1 MVSSLTKITRN
12 DTMKVLLPFALA
24 ATLGAL
30 AAPAAHADDNNP
42 WVVRVGGAVV
52 APKDHNGTLAGA
64 RADVSSSGRPTLDLE
79 YMFTPNWGVDVLAA
93 TPFLHDVSLAGL
105 GTVARTKQLPP
116 TFGVNYHF
124 MPNAAWS
131 PFLGLGVNY
140 TNFFGTHATGAL
152 YGNSVSIAN
161 SWGVAARAGFDLRI
175 DQRWLVTVDVRWA
188 NISGDVKVNN
198 TSVGT
203 AKIDPVV
210 FGASV
215 GYRF

>member
-1 MVSSLTKITRN
+1 
-12 DTMKVLLPFALA
+12 MKALLPLALA
-24 ATLGAL
+24 AALGAF
-30 AAPAAHADDNNP
+30 AVSSVHAEGNDS

-52 APKDHNGTLAGA
+52 APKENNGTIAGA
-64 RADVSSSGRPTLDLE
+64 RADVNSNARPTIDLE
-79 YMFTPNWGVDVLAA
+79 YMITPNWGVDALGAW
-93 TPFLHDVSLAGL
+93 PFLHDVKLDGL

-116 TFGVNYHF
+116 TFGINYHF
-124 MPNAAWS
+124 MPEAAWS

-161 SWGVAARAGFDLRI
+161 SWGGAVRVGFDMKI
-175 DQRWLVTVDVRWA
+175 SEKWLATVDVRWA
-188 NISGDVKVNN
+188 NIESDVKVNGDR
-198 TSVGT
+198 VGK

>member
-1 MVSSLTKITRN
+1 MASFPTTTLMEN
-12 DTMKVLLPFALA
+12 AMKAFLPLA
-24 ATLGAL
+24 IVAALGAL
-30 AAPAAHADDNNP
+30 SAPAAQADSNDA
-42 WVVRVGGAVV
+42 WVIRLGGAVV
-52 APKDHNGTLAGA
+52 APKDNNGTLAGA
-64 RADVSSSGRPTLDLE
+64 RADVSSSTRPTIDLE
-79 YMFTPNWGVDVLAA
+79 YLITPNWGVDVLGA

-116 TFGVNYHF
+116 TLGVNYHF

-161 SWGVAARAGFDLRI
+161 SWGVSARAGFDLKI
-175 DQRWLVTVDVRWA
+175 SDRWLATVDVRWA
-188 NISGDVKVNN
+188 DIESDVKVDGAR
-198 TSVGT
+198 VGT

>member
-1 MVSSLTKITRN
+1 
-12 DTMKVLLPFALA
+12 MKALLPLALA

-30 AAPAAHADDNNP
+30 AVSNVHADDS

-52 APKDHNGTLAGA
+52 APKGNNGTLAGA
-64 RADVSSSGRPTLDLE
+64 SADVSSSTRSCIDLE
-79 YMFTPNWGVDVLAA
+79 YMFTPNWGVDALGAW
-93 TPFLHDVSLAGL
+93 PFMHDVKLAGL

-116 TFGVNYHF
+116 TFGINYHF
-124 MPNAAWS
+124 MPDAAWS

-161 SWGVAARAGFDLRI
+161 SWGGAVRAGFDLKI
-175 DQRWLVTVDVRWA
+175 SEKWLATVDVRWA
-188 NISGDVKVNN
+188 NIESDVKVNGDR
-198 TSVGT
+198 VGK

>member
-1 MVSSLTKITRN
+1 
-12 DTMKVLLPFALA
+12 MKALLPLALA

-30 AAPAAHADDNNP
+30 AVSNVHADDS

-52 APKDHNGTLAGA
+52 APKGNNGNLAGA
-64 RADVSSSGRPTLDLE
+64 RAEVSSSTRPSIDLE
-79 YMFTPNWGVDVLAA
+79 YMFTPNWGLDVLGAW
-93 TPFLHDVSLAGL
+93 PFMHDVKLAGL

-116 TFGVNYHF
+116 TFGINYHF
-124 MPNAAWS
+124 MPDAAWS

-152 YGNSVSIAN
+152 YGNSVGIAN
-161 SWGVAARAGFDLRI
+161 SWGAAVRAGFDMKI
-175 DQRWLVTVDVRWA
+175 TDKWLATVDVRWA
-188 NISGDVKVNN
+188 NIESDVKVNGDR
-198 TSVGT
+198 VGT

>member
-1 MVSSLTKITRN
+1 
-12 DTMKVLLPFALA
+12 MKALLPLALA

-30 AAPAAHADDNNP
+30 AVSNVHADDS

-52 APKDHNGTLAGA
+52 APKGNNGTLAGA
-64 RADVSSSGRPTLDLE
+64 RADISSSTRPSIDLE
-79 YMFTPNWGVDVLAA
+79 YMFTPNWGLDVLGAW
-93 TPFLHDVSLAGL
+93 PFMHDVKLAGL

-116 TFGVNYHF
+116 TFGINYHF
-124 MPNAAWS
+124 MPDAAWS

-161 SWGVAARAGFDLRI
+161 SWGAAVRAGFDVKI
-175 DQRWLVTVDVRWA
+175 TDKWLATVDVRWA
-188 NISGDVKVNN
+188 NIESDVKVNGN
-198 TSVGT
+198 RVGT

>member
-1 MVSSLTKITRN
+1 
-12 DTMKVLLPFALA
+12 MKALLPLALA

-30 AAPAAHADDNNP
+30 AVSNVHADDA

-52 APKDHNGTLAGA
+52 APKGNNGTLAGA
-64 RADVSSSGRPTLDLE
+64 RADVSSSTRPTIDLE
-79 YMFTPNWGVDVLAA
+79 YMFTPNWGVDALGAW
-93 TPFLHDVSLAGL
+93 PFMHDIKLAGL

-116 TFGVNYHF
+116 TFGINYHF
-124 MPNAAWS
+124 MPDAAWS

-161 SWGVAARAGFDLRI
+161 SWGGAVRAGFDLKI
-175 DQRWLVTVDVRWA
+175 SEKWLATVDVRWA
-188 NISGDVKVNN
+188 NIESDVKVNGDR
-198 TSVGT
+198 VGK

>member
-1 MVSSLTKITRN
+1 
-12 DTMKVLLPFALA
+12 MKALLPLALA

-30 AAPAAHADDNNP
+30 AVSNVHADDS

-52 APKDHNGTLAGA
+52 APKGNNGTLAGA
-64 RADVSSSGRPTLDLE
+64 RADVSSSTRPTIDLE
-79 YMFTPNWGVDVLAA
+79 YMFTPNWGVDALGAW
-93 TPFLHDVSLAGL
+93 PFMHDIKLAGL

-116 TFGVNYHF
+116 TFGINYHF
-124 MPNAAWS
+124 MPDAAFS

-140 TNFFGTHATGAL
+140 TNFFDTHATGAL

-161 SWGVAARAGFDLRI
+161 SWGGAVRAGFDLKI
-175 DQRWLVTVDVRWA
+175 SEKWLATVDVRWA
-188 NISGDVKVNN
+188 NIESDVKVNGDR
-198 TSVGT
+198 VGK

>member
-1 MVSSLTKITRN
+1 
-12 DTMKVLLPFALA
+12 MKALLPLALA

-30 AAPAAHADDNNP
+30 AVSNVHADDS

-52 APKDHNGTLAGA
+52 APKGNNGTLAGA
-64 RADVSSSGRPTLDLE
+64 RADVSSSTRPSIDLE
-79 YMFTPNWGVDVLAA
+79 YMFTPNWGVDALGAW
-93 TPFLHDVSLAGL
+93 PFMHDVKLAGL

-116 TFGVNYHF
+116 TFGINYHF
-124 MPNAAWS
+124 MPDAAWS

-161 SWGVAARAGFDLRI
+161 SWGGAVRAGFDLKI
-175 DQRWLVTVDVRWA
+175 SEKWLATVDVRWA
-188 NISGDVKVNN
+188 NIESDVKVNGDR
-198 TSVGT
+198 VGK

>member
-1 MVSSLTKITRN
+1 
-12 DTMKVLLPFALA
+12 MKALLPLALA

-30 AAPAAHADDNNP
+30 AVSNVHADDS

-52 APKDHNGTLAGA
+52 APKGNNGNLAGA
-64 RADVSSSGRPTLDLE
+64 RAEVSSSTRPSIDLE
-79 YMFTPNWGVDVLAA
+79 YMFTPNWGLDVLGAW
-93 TPFLHDVSLAGL
+93 PFMHDVKLAGL

-116 TFGVNYHF
+116 TFGINYHF
-124 MPNAAWS
+124 MPDAAWS

-161 SWGVAARAGFDLRI
+161 SWGAAVRAGFDVKI
-175 DQRWLVTVDVRWA
+175 TDKWLATVDVRWA
-188 NISGDVKVNN
+188 NIESDVKVNGDR
-198 TSVGT
+198 VGT